1 VPWARFA
8 DDYLGNP
15 KLARLST
22 AAIALDMA
30 SIIYSARDLRDGYLT
45 DHDVRAIAALLHL
58 RRWEP
63 ATDELVVVHRWVVV
77 PGGWEIHDYLDY
89 QPSRAKVLAERAA
102 AAQRKRRIPAGVP
115 PDSAGSSPG
124 VRPESG
130 DPVPGPGPV
139 PGNPYGIPSGVLTP
153 NPFPA
158 EGAETGAGPPSPRPG
173 PGRRANG
180 TNPRSTV
187 ANPRATGTNPRA
199 RGSNPRARRGLEFN
213 EDGPRYEQRVGAD
226 GKREWVEVEA

>member
-1 VPWARFA
+1 MPWARFA

-15 KLARLST
+15 KLASLST

-30 SIIYSARDLRDGYLT
+30 SIIYSARDLRDGHLT
-45 DHDVRAIAALLHL
+45 DHDVRVIAALLHL

-63 ATDELVVVHRWVVV
+63 ATDELVVVHRWIVV

-115 PDSAGSSPG
+115 PDSERSSSD
-124 VRPESG
+124 VRPDSG

-139 PGNPYGIPSGVLTP
+139 PGNPYGIPSGAPP
-153 NPFPA
+153 NPPRKRRGR
-158 EGAETGAGPPSPRPG
+158 EPSRRRG
-173 PGRRANG
+173 PG
-180 TNPRSTV
+180 V
-187 ANPRATGTNPRA
+187 AW
-199 RGSNPRARRGLEFN
+199 
-213 EDGPRYEQRVGAD
+213 EDDGQRYEQRVGAD
-226 GKREWVEVEA
+226 GKREWVTIDA